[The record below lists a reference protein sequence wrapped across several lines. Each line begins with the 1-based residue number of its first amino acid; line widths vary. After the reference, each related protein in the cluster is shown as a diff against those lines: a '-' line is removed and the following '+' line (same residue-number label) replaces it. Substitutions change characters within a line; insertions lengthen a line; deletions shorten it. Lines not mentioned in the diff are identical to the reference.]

1 MFVTLNPKPQTHL
14 LVVYGLNPKPQTH
27 LLVVFGLVS
36 AADSLEDLG
45 LELVVLLEVLEKLH
59 GLAGGH
65 TGLHVSN
72 DQSFKESNFLPAVP
86 AKCIFEALPPMQG
99 ATANMTGLSREK
111 VEGVDDH
118 DLDLA
123 VLEVSEASAE
133 VGDDAIAG
141 NHGVGEDGVA
151 VVLLDLGSWE
161 RVLVCQAGH
170 KRKEEETTEWVE
182 G

>member
-1 MFVTLNPKPQTHL
+1 
-14 LVVYGLNPKPQTH
+14 
-27 LLVVFGLVS
+27 
-36 AADSLEDLG
+36 
-45 LELVVLLEVLEKLH
+45 
-59 GLAGGH
+59 
-65 TGLHVSN
+65 
-72 DQSFKESNFLPAVP
+72 
-86 AKCIFEALPPMQG
+86 MQG
-99 ATANMTGLSREK
+99 VTANMTGLSREK

-170 KRKEEETTEWVE
+170 EGKEEETTEWAE